1 MEDGAEASVVFTDDA
16 EDTDPVF
23 ARFPGPVAISQSRF
37 SNRTRLIGGLGCIVA
52 LSVPGVL
59 LLVSAIAVASF
70 GWGLFAFAEL
80 MLCLFMLVA
89 ASLRKGRQYVLV
101 LDQDGFKV
109 ANGRVYQSCR
119 WVDVEGFRLAGV
131 IRLPRI
137 RFKNRS
143 PSARRRVIL
152 GLGEDWLKFFLPR
165 RDAALA
171 GLMNRWRERALATA
185 ATTGP
190 KHEISQNN

>member
-1 MEDGAEASVVFTDDA
+1 
-16 EDTDPVF
+16 
-23 ARFPGPVAISQSRF
+23 VAISQSRF
-37 SNRTRLIGGLGCIVA
+37 SDRTRLIGGLGCIVA

-59 LLVSAIAVASF
+59 LLVNAIAVASF

-109 ANGRVYQSCR
+109 ANGRIYQSCR

-131 IRLPRI
+131 IRSPRI

-152 GLGEDWLKFFLPR
+152 GMGEDWLKFLLPR

-185 ATTGP
+185 ATSGP